1 MENSGSV
8 GTIFRSALLGLR
20 PGMIIVNSLTYVQ
33 VYGLKMQGNVIKE
46 FICRY
51 L

>member
-1 MENSGSV
+1 LENSDSV
-8 GTIFRSALLGLR
+8 GTIFRLGVSELG
-20 PGMIIVNSLTYVQ
+20 PGMITVNSLTCVQ
-33 VYGLKMQGNVIKE
+33 VYGLEMQGNVITE

>member
-8 GTIFRSALLGLR
+8 GIIFLSAQRGLR
-20 PGMIIVNSLTYVQ
+20 PGMIIVNSLTCVQ
-33 VYGLKMQGNVIKE
+33 VYGLEMQGNVKKE
-46 FICRY
+46 LICRY